1 MKITP
6 LDIQQQ
12 TFRKKLRGV
21 DPNEVR
27 EFLTLVREEF
37 EGLIQENQRIA
48 EEITRLRN
56 RLEEYRGK
64 EDTLKAAILTAQ
76 KITEDVRANALKEA
90 RIVISEAEL
99 KAEDIIRE
107 AQVRLGELLNEI
119 KDLKRQKLQFETNL
133 RNEIETH
140 LKLLEAAQQQPEKVK
155 ALEDKLRTLQ
165 RAPRTQKTPPAEQN
179 PGAPG
184 PLFDVKDQK
193 NKG

>member
-12 TFRKKLRGV
+12 TFRNKLRGI
-21 DPNEVR
+21 DPGEVK
-27 EFLTLVREEF
+27 EFLILVREEF
-37 EGLIQENQRIA
+37 ESLIQENQKLA
-48 EEITRLRN
+48 EEVTRLKN

-64 EDTLKAAILTAQ
+64 EDTLKAAIITAQ

-107 AQVRLGELLNEI
+107 AQVRLGEILNEI
-119 KDLKRQKLQFETNL
+119 KELKRQKLQFETGL
-133 RNEIETH
+133 RSEIETH
-140 LKLLEAAQQQPEKVK
+140 LKLLEAAQEHPEKTK
-155 ALEDKLRTLQ
+155 ALEEKLRTLQ
-165 RAPRTQKTPPAEQN
+165 RPPRTAKETTPEQK

-184 PLFDVKDQK
+184 PLFDVKEQK